1 MTVTQLVKKSDAAA
15 EFGTL
20 LQSPAMLS
28 QLRMALPKTVTPERL
43 ARLVLTEVRRIP
55 GLLQCDRSSL
65 LGAVMQAAQLGLEPG
80 VLGQCWII
88 PYKGKAT
95 FVLGYRGAAQLAWRS
110 GMIAGLSSRAV
121 YEGDHFA
128 YDFGSDKIEH
138 IPCGETDPRKLTHAW
153 TAVHTTTGGRV
164 WDVMLRREIDAIRA
178 RSASG
183 NDGPWVTDFAE
194 MAKKTVFKRNM
205 KLAPCSVELQQ
216 ALNMDD
222 AADQGIPQGIDFE
235 VPEAPAIEANG
246 SAPESPQAPRTIE
259 GPAQQLNLASAIKD
273 RLRVANLTESGATR
287 VAQQIEDALRG
298 ELGDDL
304 TQLDEAKAQRAGEII
319 RGWKI
324 ELSK

>member
-128 YDFGSDKIEH
+128 YDFGGDKIEH
-138 IPCGETDPRKLTHAW
+138 VPCGETDPKKITHAW

-183 NDGPWVTDFAE
+183 NNGPWVTDFAE

-205 KLAPCSVELQQ
+205 KLAPCSVELMR
-216 ALNMDD
+216 AFGLDD
-222 AADQGIPQGIDFE
+222 AADQGIVQGIDFE
-235 VPEAPAIEANG
+235 VPAIDAG
-246 SAPESPQAPRTIE
+246 SAPESGSAPAPAIAAPAASISIGDAIWSRVEAAGLGAGRGE
-259 GPAQQLNLASAIKD
+259 G
-273 RLRVANLTESGATR
+273 

-298 ELGDDL
+298 TFGEDL
-304 TQLDEAKAQRAGEII
+304 SALDEAKTARALEMI
-319 RGWKI
+319 RDWRI

>member
-1 MTVTQLVKKSDAAA
+1 MTQLVKKSDAAQ
-15 EFGTL
+15 EFGAL
-20 LQSPAMLS
+20 IQSPAMLS

-55 GLLQCDRSSL
+55 KLLLCDRSSL

-128 YDFGSDKIEH
+128 YDFGSDKVEH
-138 IPCGETDPRKLTHAW
+138 IPCGETDPKKITHAW

-164 WDVMLRREIDAIRA
+164 WDVMLRSEINAIRA

-205 KLAPCSVELQQ
+205 KLAPCSVELQH
-216 ALNMDD
+216 ALGLDD

-235 VPEAPAIEANG
+235 VPEAPAIEA
-246 SAPESPQAPRTIE
+246 SSSPAESPQPAPAL
-259 GPAQQLNLASAIKD
+259 GAPAQQITIAGAI
-273 RLRVANLTESGATR
+273 RERVSNVPTPDAVR
-287 VAQQIEDALRG
+287 VGQAIEDALRG
-298 ELGDDL
+298 ELGEDL
-304 TQLDEAKAQRAGEII
+304 SSLDAAKTQRALEIV
-319 RGWKI
+319 RGWRV
-324 ELSK
+324 EPSK